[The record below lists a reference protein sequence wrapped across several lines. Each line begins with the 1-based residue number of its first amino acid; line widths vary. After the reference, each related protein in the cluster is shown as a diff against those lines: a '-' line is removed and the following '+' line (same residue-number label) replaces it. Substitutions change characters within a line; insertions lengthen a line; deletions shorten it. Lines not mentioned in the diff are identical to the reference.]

1 VDSNH
6 RPHDYECAPPYK
18 ARGQAGIAGRE
29 IPANEQ
35 LKAEVGWPRAAAC
48 FCARGPLVDP
58 ARCAVNVPPVAR
70 ACPGGEPVSDG
81 RDRCD
86 RLRIVGSVF
95 HRARLDTRP
104 RWTSRESTAA
114 RVHSCI
120 ADVSGRPTARRAYAS
135 SSSTAGGDRVPARVP
150 SSGDWRSER
159 GHTPKRGDCSVRR
172 EAALPARALVC
183 RPRRQ
188 QRPARRA
195 FACASLRTSDVWPG
209 SALAEVIEDES
220 AEDFRLKRR
229 EMPRLRDDD
238 DPRLA
243 QLLCE
248 HLGS

>member
-135 SSSTAGGDRVPARVP
+135 SSSNSKAWVPAIDALASRGNPVVP
-150 SSGDWRSER
+150 RWALCAAVGLRPTQEPQAVGDDQQGGALVEEQALGERQLAGQRSGDE
-159 GHTPKRGDCSVRR
+159 
-172 EAALPARALVC
+172 
-183 RPRRQ
+183 
-188 QRPARRA
+188 
-195 FACASLRTSDVWPG
+195 
-209 SALAEVIEDES
+209 
-220 AEDFRLKRR
+220 
-229 EMPRLRDDD
+229 RDDG
-238 DPRLA
+238 R
-243 QLLCE
+243 E
-248 HLGS
+248 